1 MLTVS
6 AMRVQTKMRKIRENS
21 NNSLDVVTGKGFEDL
36 IVQTLKC
43 RKMHL
48 SQPFFCKS
56 LLRLLNFHLIVLN
69 YSQIVL

>member
-6 AMRVQTKMRKIRENS
+6 AMRVQTKIRKMRENS
-21 NNSLDVVTGKGFEDL
+21 NKSLDVVTSKGSEDL

-48 SQPFFCKS
+48 SQPLFCKS
-56 LLRLLNFHLIVLN
+56 LLRLPIFI
-69 YSQIVL
+69 